1 MLKYSVQKKKP
12 KIFTFFIFGP
22 DTSVTK
28 LYLYISSQKFGK
40 TQDPIKHE
48 NMKTILQS
56 FHKLN
61 FKITTKFFDNFM
73 MPYMLKS
80 HCIDK
85 IVFLYFILAFGGFLF
100 LVSFHS
106 EYRSTK
112 TDRLNNFWV
121 APKATPK

>member
-1 MLKYSVQKKKP
+1 MNPIRKEASTTYKTTIVLGAQIFGTKKKP

-28 LYLYISSQKFGK
+28 LYLYISSQKLGK

-61 FKITTKFFDNFM
+61 FKITTKFF
-73 MPYMLKS
+73 
-80 HCIDK
+80 
-85 IVFLYFILAFGGFLF
+85 
-100 LVSFHS
+100 
-106 EYRSTK
+106 
-112 TDRLNNFWV
+112 
-121 APKATPK
+121 